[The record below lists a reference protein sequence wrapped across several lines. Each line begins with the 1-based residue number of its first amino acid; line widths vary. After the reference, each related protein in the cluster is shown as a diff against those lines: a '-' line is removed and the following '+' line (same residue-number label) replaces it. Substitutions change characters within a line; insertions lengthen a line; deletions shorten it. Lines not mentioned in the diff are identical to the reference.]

1 MLRVATPDIHILQ
14 PVNLM
19 IRQNRPRIRSS
30 SYLWIAF
37 EDHMPR
43 NPTNV
48 CFLQSFVEVVLGE

>member
-19 IRQNRPRIRSS
+19 IRQNRPRIRFS

-37 EDHMPR
+37 ESHMPR
-43 NPTNV
+43 NPTDL
-48 CFLQSFVEVVLGE
+48 CFLLNIGDVVLGG